1 MPMLPTCPPTSS
13 RLAVRCALLL
23 TGSLLLS
30 ACGASEPALQTYTD
44 PLPYD
49 TLAVE
54 NAERLPAAPATPP
67 PRSAAVAHLI
77 DKALRTDGSISRPEL
92 VQRLGLPLH
101 TTVETVANQYDS
113 SRTDTVRTLV
123 YRGLRAMLY
132 ETSPRTFLIRLVLT
146 DHRYL
151 SPEGLRVGMPPQQVV
166 STIGPPTAHDRRAG
180 ELIYA
185 EHDTMPTA
193 LILTVRRGQVT
204 KIAWEFYFS

>member
-1 MPMLPTCPPTSS
+1 MLPPRPPTFC
-13 RLAVRCALLL
+13 RLPVRWILLL

-30 ACGASEPALQTYTD
+30 ACGTSEPALQTSSD

-54 NAERLPAAPATPP
+54 EAERLPAAPATPP

-92 VQRLGLPLH
+92 VHRLGLPLQ
-101 TTVETVANQYDS
+101 TTVEAIPNQYDS
-113 SRTDTVRTLV
+113 TRTDTVRTLV
-123 YRGLRAMLY
+123 YPGLQAMLY
-132 ETSPRTFLIRLVLT
+132 ETSPRTFLIRIVLT
-146 DHRYL
+146 DERYV
-151 SPEGLRVGMPPQQVV
+151 SPEGLRVGMLPQQVV
-166 STIGPPTAHDRRAG
+166 STIGPPTAHDQRAG

-193 LILTVRRGQVT
+193 LILKVRRGHVT
-204 KIAWEFYFS
+204 QIAWEFYFS